1 MKKTTAIFLAAL
13 AGTAL
18 AAYVGRKIYNHREK
32 DELRDELKEY
42 LESKGVKLKRAELN
56 QIVAD
61 IRAKIGE

>member
-1 MKKTTAIFLAAL
+1 MAAL

-18 AAYVGRKIYNHREK
+18 AAAYVGRKIYNHHEK